1 VEVDIQGF
9 RHAVTILQSR
19 SEWNELLAAAKSIG
33 SADVVK
39 KHVELNAAKKKSGA
53 REIAGGQTALN
64 ALFRERL
71 APGRWVQE
79 PELFSGK
86 KLNGWKMDFR
96 KKRIGVE
103 VSFNHSEAIP

>member
-53 REIAGGQTALN
+53 
-64 ALFRERL
+64 ERSRAVRL
-71 APGRWVQE
+71 HSMH
-79 PELFSGK
+79 FSES
-86 KLNGWKMDFR
+86 DSHR
-96 KKRIGVE
+96 
-103 VSFNHSEAIP
+103 